1 MSITH
6 SDITT
11 TTARTR
17 GGVALRRW
25 KWIVLLGWVLMAV
38 LATPL
43 AEKIGDVEREDVAA
57 FLPSGVE
64 STEVAAL
71 IESAGGDEPSTALV
85 VYAAESGRLTDAD
98 LAAITD
104 QHALVAEEVQDTD
117 GVSVSG
123 PERSEDGAAAMIVV
137 DGLAEDAAED
147 VVPQLRDIVTEPAA
161 GVSVHVTGE
170 AALGVDN
177 NAGDVDAAL
186 LLTSML
192 IVAVLLLATYRSPV
206 LWLLPL
212 FAAVLAVQVA
222 RGAVY
227 LLGDAGV
234 TVTELS
240 SAILIVLVF
249 GAATDYAMLLLN
261 RYREELA
268 HHEDHHDAVVIALR
282 RTAPALVASAGT
294 VVLGLL
300 CLLVASLAGLRGL
313 GPIAAAGVVVA
324 LGAMLTAFPALLA
337 VVGRRVFWPRVPSPQ
352 HPERVGSHRIWAR
365 AADLV
370 VRRPRPIAALVAGAL
385 VALALLTT
393 GVSVSAD
400 PIDKVPPGSE
410 SVDGYAVAEEHFG
423 DGLQPPL
430 MVVLPAG
437 AGTAEADEVTAA
449 AQQLPGVAA
458 VTPGDHLPGDRPT
471 LRIDLS
477 ASAYGEDGREVLHD
491 LRSDSADAVPGTIVG
506 GTPAVQLDYKDAAL
520 DDVLLVAPLLLLVV
534 SLVIGLLLR
543 SVVAAV
549 LVLSTV
555 LLSLAASFGI
565 SWVIFEHIRGYGPVA
580 ADLFIYILVFLV
592 ALGVD
597 YNIFLAERIREERR
611 RKTTAGAVRSGLTHT
626 GGVITAAG
634 LVLAGTFFTLA
645 QLPDVTVAE
654 VGIAVAVGVLMDALV
669 VRTFLFPALVT
680 LLGDRTW
687 WPSKPPPAATDA
699 TSTTVEA
706 R

>member
-1 MSITH
+1 MRNTH
-6 SDITT
+6 SATT
-11 TTARTR
+11 TTTTRTR
-17 GGVALRRW
+17 AGVALRRW

-71 IESAGGDEPSTALV
+71 IESAGDEETSTALV
-85 VYAAESGRLTDAD
+85 VYAAESGRLTDSD
-98 LAAITD
+98 LAAIAD
-104 QHALVAEEVQDTD
+104 QHAQVAAELQDTD
-117 GVSVSG
+117 GATVSG
-123 PERSEDGAAAMIVV
+123 PERSEDDSAALIVV
-137 DGLAEDAAED
+137 DGLSEDAAED
-147 VVPQLRDIVTEPAA
+147 VVPQLRDLVTEPGA
-161 GVSVHVTGE
+161 GVSVYVSGD

-227 LLGDAGV
+227 LLGDTGV

-268 HHEDHHDAVVIALR
+268 HYEDHHDAVVIALR

-337 VVGRRVFWPRVPSPQ
+337 VVGRRVFWPRIPSPQ

-370 VRRPRPIAALVAGAL
+370 VRRPRPIAALVGGAL
-385 VALALLTT
+385 IALAFLTT

-410 SVDGYAVAEEHFG
+410 SVNGYAVAEEHFG

-430 MVVLPAG
+430 VVVLPEGAG
-437 AGTAEADEVTAA
+437 AAEAGEVTAV

-458 VTPGDHLPGDRPT
+458 VTPGEDLPGDRAT
-471 LRIDLS
+471 LRIALS
-477 ASAYGEDGREVLHD
+477 ASAYGDEGRDVLHD
-491 LRSDSADAVPGTIVG
+491 LRSNAADAVPGTIVG

-543 SVVAAV
+543 SVVAAL

-565 SWVIFEHIRGYGPVA
+565 SWVIFEHVRGYGPVA
-580 ADLFIYILVFLV
+580 ADLFVYILVFLV

-611 RKTTAGAVRSGLTHT
+611 RDTTAGAVRRGLTHT

-687 WPSKPPPAATDA
+687 WPSTPPPATVDTAP
-699 TSTTVEA
+699 TTVEA

>member
-1 MSITH
+1 MRNTRPATS
-6 SDITT
+6 TT
-11 TTARTR
+11 TVRAR

-43 AEKIGDVEREDVAA
+43 AEKIGDVEREDIAA
-57 FLPSGVE
+57 FLPTGAE

-71 IESAGGDEPSTALV
+71 IESAGGEETSTALV
-85 VYAAESGRLTDAD
+85 VYAASDRLTDGD
-98 LAAITD
+98 LAAIAD
-104 QHALVAEEVQDTD
+104 QRAQVAAELQDAD
-117 GVSVSG
+117 GISVSG
-123 PERSEDGAAAMIVV
+123 VEISDDGAAALIVV
-137 DGLAEDAAED
+137 DGLSEDVAED
-147 VVPQLRDIVTEPAA
+147 VVPELRDMVAEPSVDVDVY
-161 GVSVHVTGE
+161 VSGE
-170 AALGVDN
+170 AALSVDN

-192 IVAVLLLATYRSPV
+192 IVAVLLLVTYRSPV

-212 FAAVLAVQVA
+212 LAAVLAVQVA
-222 RGAVY
+222 RGAIY

-261 RYREELA
+261 RYREELV
-268 HHEDHHDAVVIALR
+268 HYEDHHDAIMVAVQ
-282 RTAPALVASAGT
+282 RTAPALLASAGT

-313 GPIAAAGVVVA
+313 GPIAAAGVVIA
-324 LGAMLTAFPALLA
+324 LAAMLTAFPALLA
-337 VVGRRVFWPRVPSPQ
+337 VLGRGVFWPRVPSPQ
-352 HPERVGSHRIWAR
+352 HPERVGRHRIWAR

-370 VRRPRPIAALVAGAL
+370 VRRPRPIAALVTAAL
-385 VALALLTT
+385 VALAFLTT

-410 SVDGYAVAEEHFG
+410 SVDGYAVAHEHFRE
-423 DGLQPPL
+423 GLQPPL
-430 MVVLPAG
+430 TVVMPEGAG
-437 AGTAEADEVTAA
+437 AAEVDEVTAV
-449 AQQLPGVAA
+449 AQQLVGVGA
-458 VTPGDHLPGDRPT
+458 VTPSEELPGDRAS
-471 LRIDLS
+471 LRVDLS
-477 ASAYGEDGREVLHD
+477 IPAYGDVGHDLLHN
-491 LRSDSADAVPGTIVG
+491 LRSDAADAVPGTIVG
-506 GTPAVQLDYKDAAL
+506 GMPAVQLDYKDAAL

-543 SVVAAV
+543 SVVAAL
-549 LVLSTV
+549 LVLGTV
-555 LLSLAASFGI
+555 LLSLVASFGI
-565 SWVIFEHIRGYGPVA
+565 SWAIFEHVRGYGPVA
-580 ADLFIYILVFLV
+580 ADLFVYILVFLV

-597 YNIFLAERIREERR
+597 YNIFLAARIREERR
-611 RKTTAGAVRSGLTHT
+611 RRDTTGAIWHGLTHT

-669 VRTFLFPALVT
+669 VRTFLFPALVR

-687 WPSKPPPAATDA
+687 WPGTPAPATIDTA
-699 TSTTVEA
+699 AS
-706 R
+706 RP